1 MQAPGGN
8 CQVEK
13 VSVRGRRQK
22 GRRKGQVREVR
33 PRGQTPPGHWLSFR
47 KNKNGEPSSGSS
59 AALLRINLGR
69 QRESR
74 KTERQ
79 TPVQHTGRKRWCQ
92 NQVGEVRAVSDLDL
106 NFESGGNRISD
117 RETGTTWAPRL
128 PPGQLEDGP
137 QAGRQETPLEGWVDR
152 E

>member
-1 MQAPGGN
+1 M
-8 CQVEK
+8 
-13 VSVRGRRQK
+13 
-22 GRRKGQVREVR
+22 
-33 PRGQTPPGHWLSFR
+33 
-47 KNKNGEPSSGSS
+47 
-59 AALLRINLGR
+59 LRINLGR

-79 TPVQHTGRKRWCQ
+79 TPVQHTGRKRWCRK
-92 NQVGEVRAVSDLDL
+92 QVGEVRAVSDPDL

-137 QAGRQETPLEGWVDR
+137 QAGRQETWLEGWVDR